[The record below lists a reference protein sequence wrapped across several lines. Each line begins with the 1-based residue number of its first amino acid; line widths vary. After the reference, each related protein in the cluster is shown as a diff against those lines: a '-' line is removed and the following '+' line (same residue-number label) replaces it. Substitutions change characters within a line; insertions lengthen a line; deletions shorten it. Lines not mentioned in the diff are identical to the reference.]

1 MNWLKDLLIWIDK
14 KENPNPSSFWMW
26 VYILSFTLPL
36 FFAGLLLGFLPL
48 IDHLTVMNADSAK
61 SVLTTI
67 IQSQVS
73 IIAIVI
79 SISLVAIEL
88 SITKYGKEVFEIF
101 KQHPA
106 IWLLLLSYI
115 LSIVLN
121 TTLLLSII
129 RMGDEII
136 DDNFKVASIY
146 YSTGLFFMLL
156 IVLIPH
162 FRVTMN
168 QLHTDRIFLSL
179 IENIRVSNL
188 KPQDDPF
195 QAIFSIIYSAI
206 EKNDFQTMSEFVYG
220 SKNKYI
226 EIMNADLPHRDK
238 KYISFRFFDDL
249 KRTTLL
255 LLEKN
260 EQKFVYEILLR
271 IKDICNNALENK
283 ELISFHD
290 GIKSIGDIGGNSL
303 YLNYKQN
310 AYDSLVSLKDYYDK
324 SKANTFFK
332 SHLIIF
338 SESLRDIGVIAL
350 SKKDFGFAGLI
361 FLQIKEIILEN
372 VEFNEK
378 ISINAIFLYG
388 QLVNKSVEVGYQQ
401 FYDEAITFLTEINTY
416 ATENK
421 QDSLSFMSRSELD
434 RIKAIKDYISKGGSE
449 VTG

>member
-1 MNWLKDLLIWIDK
+1 
-14 KENPNPSSFWMW
+14 
-26 VYILSFTLPL
+26 
-36 FFAGLLLGFLPL
+36 
-48 IDHLTVMNADSAK
+48 MNADSAK

-226 EIMNADLPHRDK
+226 EIMNADLPQRDK
-238 KYISFRFFDDL
+238 K
-249 KRTTLL
+249 
-255 LLEKN
+255 
-260 EQKFVYEILLR
+260 
-271 IKDICNNALENK
+271 
-283 ELISFHD
+283 
-290 GIKSIGDIGGNSL
+290 
-303 YLNYKQN
+303 
-310 AYDSLVSLKDYYDK
+310 
-324 SKANTFFK
+324 
-332 SHLIIF
+332 
-338 SESLRDIGVIAL
+338 
-350 SKKDFGFAGLI
+350 
-361 FLQIKEIILEN
+361 
-372 VEFNEK
+372 
-378 ISINAIFLYG
+378 
-388 QLVNKSVEVGYQQ
+388 
-401 FYDEAITFLTEINTY
+401 
-416 ATENK
+416 
-421 QDSLSFMSRSELD
+421 
-434 RIKAIKDYISKGGSE
+434 
-449 VTG
+449 